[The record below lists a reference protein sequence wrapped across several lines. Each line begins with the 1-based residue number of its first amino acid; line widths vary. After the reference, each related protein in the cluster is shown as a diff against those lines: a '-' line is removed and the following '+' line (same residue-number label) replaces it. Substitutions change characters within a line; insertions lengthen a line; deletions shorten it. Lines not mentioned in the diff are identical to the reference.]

1 MKMAAASRF
10 PPFFFHPCSALW
22 EGRERRDRACVVK
35 RPTCIVASLRM
46 RKYTFF
52 YHKFVLQGVFSK
64 RNDCKSYIGISIYIF
79 SGAHGLPIFLIALTR
94 AHASENYFYN
104 IARVLALYNSYWAC
118 LLYTSD
124 AADE

>member
-10 PPFFFHPCSALW
+10 PHFFFHPCSALW
-22 EGRERRDRACVVK
+22 EGRERRDSACVVK

-46 RKYTFF
+46 RKYSFF

-79 SGAHGLPIFLIALTR
+79 FRSLWAPYFFNRFDTR
-94 AHASENYFYN
+94 ERVKTISYGIEN
-104 IARVLALYNSYWAC
+104 I
-118 LLYTSD
+118 
-124 AADE
+124 